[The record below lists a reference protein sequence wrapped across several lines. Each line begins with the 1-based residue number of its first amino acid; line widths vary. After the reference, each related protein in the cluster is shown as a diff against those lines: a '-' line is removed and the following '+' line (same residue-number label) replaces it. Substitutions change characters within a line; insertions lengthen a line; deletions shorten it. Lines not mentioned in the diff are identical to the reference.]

1 MLKQLKAGASNIAS
15 SSQRYEA
22 VEESAGTTLRLAGLL
37 EDVFLRYKQVS
48 NLRPHQGVRNK
59 VNGASGRCLV

>member
-1 MLKQLKAGASNIAS
+1 MLKQLRAGVSNIAS

-22 VEESAGTTLRLAGLL
+22 VEEGAGTTLRLVGVL
-37 EDVFLRYKQVS
+37 EDIFLRYKQVS
-48 NLRPHQGVRNK
+48 NLRPHQGIRDR